1 MIQYTLQ
8 AISKSFCCRYLLPS
22 ASQIGIGVP
31 PEPARGNLSNKD
43 TMNLKKSF
51 TLLLAVTS
59 FACTEKTGEAQDT
72 RNEKYTG
79 PVTESEKLKFGVVTV
94 TDKLSNPWGI
104 AFLPDG
110 RILVTERSGEIRI
123 LENGKLLDEKISGVP
138 AVFAEGQGGLMDIQ
152 LHPDYKSNGWI
163 YLSYSKP
170 GQGGGG
176 TTIARAKIDGNAL
189 TDLEELFSA
198 QPFTNSGAHFGCRIA
213 FDGIGYM
220 FFSSGERGNMSNAQ
234 KLENH
239 LGKILRLHDDGRVPS
254 DNPFINTAGA
264 KPEIWS
270 YGHRNPQGLIYD
282 KATGRLWDH
291 EHGPRGGDELN
302 LIEKGKNYGWPEI
315 TYGINY
321 DGTYITDQTSKPGME
336 QPVTYWVPSIAPC
349 GMAMVTSDRFPAW
362 KNNILVGALALQ
374 HVARVELDNSGK
386 YVTQE
391 KLLDKK
397 ARVRAIAQSPDGYIY
412 VATESPGQLLKIV
425 PAE

>member
-1 MIQYTLQ
+1 MN
-8 AISKSFCCRYLLPS
+8 
-22 ASQIGIGVP
+22 
-31 PEPARGNLSNKD
+31 ARNV
-43 TMNLKKSF
+43 F
-51 TLLLAVTS
+51 TLLLAAIS

-72 RNEKYTG
+72 ANEDYAG
-79 PVTESEKLKFGVVTV
+79 PVTESEKLNFGVVTV
-94 TDKLSNPWGI
+94 TDKLTNPWGI

-123 LENGKLLDEKISGVP
+123 VNNGKLVDEKISGVP

-152 LHPDYKSNGWI
+152 LHPDYESNGWI

-170 GQGGGG
+170 GEGGGG

-213 FDGIGYM
+213 FDGNGYM

-254 DNPFINTAGA
+254 DNPFVNTAGA

-282 KATGRLWDH
+282 KATDRLWDH

-321 DGTYITDQTSKPGME
+321 DGTSITDQTGKPGME

-349 GMAMVTSDRFPAW
+349 GMAMVTSKRFPEW

-374 HVARVELDNSGK
+374 HVARVELDKNGK

-397 ARVRAIAQSPDGYIY
+397 ARVRAIAQSPDGYLY
-412 VATESPGQLLKIV
+412 VATESPGQLLKLV
-425 PAE
+425 PVE

>member
-1 MIQYTLQ
+1 MNARNI
-8 AISKSFCCRYLLPS
+8 ISLLFMFIS
-22 ASQIGIGVP
+22 V
-31 PEPARGNLSNKD
+31 
-43 TMNLKKSF
+43 
-51 TLLLAVTS
+51 
-59 FACTEKTGEAQDT
+59 ACTEKTGEAQDT
-72 RNEKYTG
+72 ANEKYTG
-79 PVTESEKLKFGVVTV
+79 ELTESEKLNFGVVTV

-110 RILVTERSGEIRI
+110 RTLVTERSGQIRI
-123 LENGKLLDEKISGVP
+123 VMNGKLLDEPISGVP
-138 AVFAEGQGGLMDIQ
+138 KVFAEGQGGLMDIQ
-152 LHPDYKSNGWI
+152 LHPDYESNGWI

-170 GQGGGG
+170 GEGGGG
-176 TTIARAKIDGNAL
+176 TTIARAKIEGNAL
-189 TDLEELFSA
+189 TGVEELFSA
-198 QPFTNSGAHFGCRIA
+198 QPFTSSGAHFGCRIA
-213 FDGIGYM
+213 FDGKGYM

-254 DNPFINTAGA
+254 DNPFVNTAGA

-282 KATGRLWDH
+282 KTTGRLWDH

-302 LIEKGKNYGWPEI
+302 LIEKGKNYGWPVI

-321 DGTYITDQTSKPGME
+321 DGTSITDQTSKPGME

-349 GMAMVTSDRFPAW
+349 GMVLVTSDRYPEW

-374 HVARVELDNSGK
+374 HVARVELDKNGK

-397 ARVRAIAQSPDGYIY
+397 ARVRAIAQSPDGYLY

-425 PAE
+425 PVE